1 MRNLCASFCRKNVKL
16 CYNKYRKIERI
27 IFKKESENKS
37 EKRRKLV
44 DYKIVFSD
52 VDGTLLD
59 SRHKMLP
66 NTVEAIHSL
75 QRRGIPFV
83 IISAR
88 SPSGIYPIQEK
99 YKFKSPVIS
108 YSGAL
113 ILDENRRVLYS
124 KGFSRELAEQIIEFI
139 ETNRLD
145 CSWNVYS
152 RDTWIVKDR
161 RDPRVMREEMIV
173 CAQAVEGAVN
183 MLPRHAEIG
192 KILCMC
198 NPEHILEIEKRLKS
212 EFPFLS
218 IAKSSESLLEIMQA
232 GITKSS
238 AVKKMC
244 ELWKVPL
251 ENTVAFGDHYNDV
264 EMLETVA
271 VPFLMGNAPKELKR
285 RFSNIT
291 ESNDDDGIYEG
302 LRKIGL
308 I

>member
-1 MRNLCASFCRKNVKL
+1 MD
-16 CYNKYRKIERI
+16 YR
-27 IFKKESENKS
+27 
-37 EKRRKLV
+37 
-44 DYKIVFSD
+44 IVFSD
-52 VDGTLLD
+52 IDGTLLD

-66 NTVEAIHSL
+66 NTLAAIHSL

-99 YKFKSPVIS
+99 YKFRSPVIS

-124 KGFSRELAEQIIEFI
+124 KGFSRELAKQIIDFI
-139 ETNRLD
+139 EVNHFD

-152 RDTWIVKDR
+152 VDTWIVKDR
-161 RDPRVMREEMIV
+161 KDPRVMREEEVV
-173 CAQAVEGAVN
+173 CAQAVEGTVDI
-183 MLPRHAEIG
+183 LPQYAEIG

-198 NPEHILEIEKRLKS
+198 NPKYILEIEKRLKS
-212 EFPFLS
+212 AFPFLS
-218 IAKSSESLLEIMQA
+218 IAKSSESLLEIMED

-238 AVKKMC
+238 AVKTLC
-244 ELWKVPL
+244 RLWGVSVK
-251 ENTVAFGDHYNDV
+251 NTVAFGDHYNDV

-271 VPFLMGNAPKELKR
+271 MPFLMGNAPEELKK
-285 RFSNIT
+285 RFSNVT
-291 ESNDDDGIYEG
+291 ETNDNDGIYKG
-302 LRKIGL
+302 LLKIGL